1 VIAPLPGISL
11 PCFPSQICSVVLPS
25 LGGSAASIGGSVAKV
40 AAEGVLDA
48 LTSALSSSASWLLGH
63 LIDLINQAAPV
74 NLGTAWFS
82 SRERAMV
89 DLLELVVLPVLMAAT
104 AAAVLKQD
112 LRRLGR
118 IWAVGLPVALI
129 AGVGGVQFA
138 DLALSATDAMCQ
150 LVSAGGN
157 GQLSG
162 RFSDVMF
169 AGLLNG
175 APQVI
180 QLIVFVL
187 MIVGAVLVWIELL
200 LRAAAVYI
208 AMFFMPL
215 ALAAY
220 VWPAT
225 ANIAKRTVEV
235 LVALILSKFVIV
247 AALTLGLAALS
258 TGTSADDAISASAI
272 LLIAGFAPF
281 TLLRLAPVVEAAA
294 IAHLEGVSRRPFR
307 AASRA
312 ASFVAA
318 PAQNPAARLL
328 LSRMG
333 PATAPAGPSPVFAA
347 PLPQARADYPPT
359 SREGSEDA

>member
-1 VIAPLPGISL
+1 VIEALPGFSL
-11 PCFPSQICSVVLPS
+11 PCIPAPLCGVVLPS
-25 LGGSAASIGGSVAKV
+25 IGGSVTSIGGSVAKL

-48 LTSALSSSASWLLGH
+48 ITSALSTSASWLLGH
-63 LIDLINQAAPV
+63 LIDLIDRAAPV
-74 NLGTAWFS
+74 NLGSSWFS
-82 SRERAMV
+82 TRESAMV
-89 DLLELVVLPVLMAAT
+89 DLLELVVLPLLMAAT
-104 AAAVLKQD
+104 AAAVIRQD
-112 LRRLGR
+112 VRRLAR
-118 IWAVGLPVALI
+118 IWAVGLPVA
-129 AGVGGVQFA
+129 AVVGVGGVQFA

-150 LVSAGGN
+150 AISAGRD

-162 RFSDVMF
+162 QFSDAMF
-169 AGLLNG
+169 AGVLTG
-175 APQVI
+175 APQMIQVI
-180 QLIVFVL
+180 ILVL

-200 LRAAAVYI
+200 LRSAAVYI

-225 ANIAKRTVEV
+225 ANLAKRTVEV

-258 TGTSADDAISASAI
+258 SGTSADDAVAAGAI

-281 TLLRLAPVVEAAA
+281 TLLRLAPVVESAA

-312 ASFVAA
+312 AAVAA
-318 PAQNPAARLL
+318 TPAQNPAARLL
-328 LSRMG
+328 LSRMR
-333 PATAPAGPSPVFAA
+333 PPTAPSEPSPVVPA
-347 PLPQARADYPPT
+347 PLPQARPDYPPT
-359 SREGSEDA
+359 PTGSGPDV

>member
-1 VIAPLPGISL
+1 
-11 PCFPSQICSVVLPS
+11 
-25 LGGSAASIGGSVAKV
+25 VAKV

-48 LTSALSSSASWLLGH
+48 LTASLSSSASWLLGH
-63 LIDLINQAAPV
+63 LIDLINQATPV
-74 NLGTAWFS
+74 NFGTTWFS
-82 SRERAMV
+82 SRESAML

-118 IWAVGLPVALI
+118 IWAVGLPLALV

-150 LVSAGGN
+150 VISAGGN

-162 RFSDVMF
+162 HFSDLMF

-175 APQVI
+175 APQII
-180 QLIVFVL
+180 QVIVFVL
-187 MIVGAVLVWIELL
+187 MIIGAVLVWIELL

-215 ALAAY
+215 ALGAY
-220 VWPAT
+220 IWPAT
-225 ANIAKRTVEV
+225 ANITKRTLEV
-235 LVALILSKFVIV
+235 LLALILSKFVIV

-258 TGTSADDAISASAI
+258 SGTSADDAISAGAI

-312 ASFVAA
+312 AAVVAA

-328 LSRMG
+328 LSRMR
-333 PATAPAGPSPVFAA
+333 PSSAPTGPSPVRAA
-347 PLPQARADYPPT
+347 PLPQARPDYPPT
-359 SREGSEDA
+359 SSGAGEDV